1 MRHNKKEKAIV
12 KSAKTISA
20 TKRERKFFRTGMLF
34 ASPWLIGFICF
45 TTIPILLAFYYS
57 FTDYNLFTSP
67 TWVGLKNYIDM
78 FQDSYVWLSLRNTLY
93 MVIIGTPAELIVAL
107 CLALLLN
114 QKKVFGLPVFR
125 TIFYLPT
132 LVPVVASAM
141 LFMWV
146 LNGNYGLINQILNL
160 FGIDGPYWLNDPKW
174 TKVSLIIMD
183 TWRCGSAMI
192 IFLAALRSVPASLY
206 EAAEMDGAGGLTKF
220 FRITLPYIS
229 PTVEFNLL
237 MGMISRFQYFSQA
250 YVFASLTD
258 TAGAVGGGPSNSM
271 LFYCLYLYRQS
282 FLFYKMGYACAMAI
296 LLFVIIMLATALM
309 LRISKRM
316 VNYDVE

>member
-174 TKVSLIIMD
+174 TKVSLIIRD

-206 EAAEMDGAGGLTKF
+206 EAAEMDGAGGLT
-220 FRITLPYIS
+220 
-229 PTVEFNLL
+229 
-237 MGMISRFQYFSQA
+237 
-250 YVFASLTD
+250 
-258 TAGAVGGGPSNSM
+258 
-271 LFYCLYLYRQS
+271 
-282 FLFYKMGYACAMAI
+282 
-296 LLFVIIMLATALM
+296 
-309 LRISKRM
+309 
-316 VNYDVE
+316 

>member
-1 MRHNKKEKAIV
+1 MVLPVLFVDGRENMRHNKKEKAIV
-12 KSAKTISA
+12 KSAKSISA
-20 TKRERKFFRTGMLF
+20 TKRERRFFRTGLLF

-45 TTIPILLAFYYS
+45 TIVPILLAFYYS

-78 FQDSYVWLSLRNTLY
+78 FHDPYVGLSLKNTLF

-146 LNGNYGLINQILNL
+146 LNGNYGLINQILDL

-174 TKVSLIIMD
+174 TKVSLIVTCFAVRGRRDGWCRRHYPIL
-183 TWRCGSAMI
+183 SHYP
-192 IFLAALRSVPASLY
+192 ALYIAHGGVQPPDGNDLPVPVFQPGICICQPYGHGRFHRRRTRQFHVVLLSVPVSAVV
-206 EAAEMDGAGGLTKF
+206 
-220 FRITLPYIS
+220 
-229 PTVEFNLL
+229 TV
-237 MGMISRFQYFSQA
+237 I
-250 YVFASLTD
+250 
-258 TAGAVGGGPSNSM
+258 
-271 LFYCLYLYRQS
+271 
-282 FLFYKMGYACAMAI
+282 
-296 LLFVIIMLATALM
+296 
-309 LRISKRM
+309 
-316 VNYDVE
+316 